1 MWVFGSFH
9 IMCRAE
15 YFTVCLHQVCT
26 QLYSNTY
33 MCDSSC
39 ENDKLL
45 PPPMQSGL
53 LTIFNQHIVPYTVNK
68 SASLTQMSSLRVN
81 ARSSRVNILTLSIRQ
96 HTFHLLPYGMWRAGC
111 HPHTNIPANPP
122 HPTKLY
128 VCVHSKL
135 CLAFDLSRRMVLL
148 PAALLPTPTYRV

>member
-1 MWVFGSFH
+1 
-9 IMCRAE
+9 
-15 YFTVCLHQVCT
+15 
-26 QLYSNTY
+26 

-81 ARSSRVNILTLSIRQ
+81 AHSSRVNILTLSIRQ
-96 HTFHLLPYGMWRAGC
+96 HTFHLLPYGMGRAGC
-111 HPHTNIPANPP
+111 HPHTNIHTNIPANPP
-122 HPTKLY
+122 PTKL
-128 VCVHSKL
+128 CVHSKL